1 MEDISVENSERGQWF
16 VIHTLS
22 SRERKVRDTI
32 ERQLAQSDELPV
44 YEVFVPTENV
54 SEFRPGTGVAHVRTR
69 LLFPG
74 YIWVRMDLYN
84 ENGYIDDK
92 AWYFIRNV
100 QGVLGFLGSSNHP
113 EPIPESQVAELK
125 AQSSDKADAK
135 PKVAYEIGETVRIK
149 DGSFKNFEGV
159 VQEIDNERGKLRL
172 MVSIFGRSTPVELE
186 LWQVERSV

>member
-1 MEDISVENSERGQWF
+1 MEEYTEDNSSRGQWF
-16 VIHTLS
+16 VVHTLS

-32 ERQLAQSDELPV
+32 QRQLTQSDELPV

-54 SEFRPGTGVAHVRTR
+54 SEFRQGKQFVRTR

-74 YIWVRMDLYN
+74 YLWVRMDLYN
-84 ENGYIDDK
+84 ENGSVDDK

-113 EPIPESQVAELK
+113 EPIPEYEVAELK
-125 AQSSDKADAK
+125 RQSSNESDVK
-135 PKVAYEIGETVRIK
+135 PKVTYEIGETVRIK
-149 DGSFKNFEGV
+149 DGSFENFEGV
-159 VQEIDNERGKLRL
+159 VQEIDHERGKLRL